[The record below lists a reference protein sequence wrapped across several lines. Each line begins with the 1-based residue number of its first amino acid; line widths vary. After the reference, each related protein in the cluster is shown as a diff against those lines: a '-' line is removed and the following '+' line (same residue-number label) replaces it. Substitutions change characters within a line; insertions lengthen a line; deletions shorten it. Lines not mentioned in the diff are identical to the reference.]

1 MTRKR
6 ITRGLLILFAV
17 VGLVFA
23 DPQPQQASACPMC
36 KVANDEDDARPKAY
50 MYSIIFMLSVP
61 AVMVAGITGML
72 FSLNRKE
79 QKILEE
85 AELL

>member
-1 MTRKR
+1 M
-6 ITRGLLILFAV
+6 LFVV
-17 VGLVFA
+17 VGFVFA

-36 KVANDEDDARPKAY
+36 KVAIEENDARPRAY

-61 AVMVAGITGML
+61 AAMVAGITGML

-79 QKILEE
+79 QLVLEA
-85 AELL
+85 AELV